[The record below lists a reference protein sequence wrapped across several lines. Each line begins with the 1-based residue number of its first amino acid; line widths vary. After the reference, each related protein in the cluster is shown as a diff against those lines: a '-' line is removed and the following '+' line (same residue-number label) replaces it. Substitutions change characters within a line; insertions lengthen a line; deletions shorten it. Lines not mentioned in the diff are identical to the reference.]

1 MDVASVQRDANN
13 FDFLR
18 FFAASAVVFGHCYWL
33 SGAGAV
39 EPTRVF
45 TGSMDTA
52 DIAVNLF
59 FVMSGFL
66 IAASWVN
73 SRSVLDFAAKRAL
86 RIFPALCVSTLFTV
100 LIVGP
105 LATGLPLKEYL
116 LSSQTLRYL
125 SNTVLVTQFHLPG
138 VFTANPFPDTVN
150 GSVWTLPYE
159 VLMYTALLT
168 MGLLRVFGRI
178 AVLVVPVSLMLLYFH
193 LAPALGL
200 ESDMLRKATRLGMF
214 FFFGSALYLYRR
226 NLPWNWKVALSM
238 LALSLLSARTELWF
252 YIHVLT
258 LPYLTIYLAHLPIP
272 RLSGF
277 GKHGDFSYG
286 IYIFSFPVQQLLMHW
301 LYPQLPLVAFMLVSL
316 AASIAIAA
324 LSWHFVES
332 PALQLKRY
340 LPGARERSGR
350 KALGPIQPT
359 PDLNG

>member
-18 FFAASAVVFGHCYWL
+18 FLAASAVVFGHCYWL
-33 SGAGAV
+33 SGAGSV
-39 EPTRVF
+39 EPVRLF

-66 IAASWVN
+66 IAASWMN

-105 LATGLPLKEYL
+105 LATALPLKDYL

-125 SNTVLVTQFHLPG
+125 SNTALVTQFHLPG
-138 VFTANPFPDTVN
+138 VFTDNPFPNTVN

-159 VLMYTALLT
+159 VLMYTALLA
-168 MGLLRVFGRI
+168 MGLLKVFGRI
-178 AVLVVPVSLMLLYFH
+178 AVLVVPISLLLMHFH

-200 ESDMLRKATRLGMF
+200 ESDILRKSTRLGMF

-226 NLPWNWKVALSM
+226 QLPWNWKVALSM

-301 LYPQLPLVAFMLVSL
+301 FSPQLPLGVFMAISL
-316 AASIAIAA
+316 LASIGIAA
-324 LSWHFVES
+324 LSWHLIEA
-332 PALQLKRY
+332 PALRLKRY
-340 LPGARERSGR
+340 LPGARKHIGHTELS
-350 KALGPIQPT
+350 PT
-359 PDLNG
+359 P